1 MSRITLEICVDDEAG
16 ILAAAQGGADRIEL
30 CAALALGGLTPSAGL
45 MQLAADS
52 PLPAMAMIRPRAGDF
67 VWTRTERTAL
77 RAEIA
82 ATRAAGL
89 AGVVVGA
96 SLPDGRLDGETLE
109 DLVRAAEGLDVT
121 LHRAIDLTPDAAEA
135 MALCAKLGINRV
147 LSSGGAET
155 ALKGIDRLAAMAR
168 AAPGVTVMP
177 GGGVSAENVTIL
189 AERLTLTEVHASCS
203 APLPAAGNPLV
214 ERFGFRPPGA
224 RGTDAGR
231 VRALRRV
238 LDQIA
243 AAPPRGRGADA

>member
-16 ILAAAQGGADRIEL
+16 IAAAAAGGADRIEL

-45 MQLAADS
+45 MLLAAES
-52 PLPAMAMIRPRAGDF
+52 PLPALAMIRPRAGDF
-67 VWTRTERTAL
+67 VWTRAERAAM

-89 AGVVVGA
+89 AGVVIGA

-109 DLVRAAEGLDVT
+109 DLLKAAEGLDVT
-121 LHRAIDLTPDAAEA
+121 LHRAVDLTPDPVEA
-135 MALCAKLGINRV
+135 MALCAGLGIARV
-147 LSSGGAET
+147 LSSGGAQT
-155 ALKGIDRLAAMAR
+155 ALQGIDRLAAMAR
-168 AAPGVTVMP
+168 AAPGFVVMP
-177 GGGVSAENVTIL
+177 GGGISAENVTIL
-189 AERLTLTEVHASCS
+189 AENLSLTEVHASCS
-203 APLPAAGNPLV
+203 VPLSLAVHPLV

-243 AAPPRGRGADA
+243 AAPPTARGGHA